1 MKFDFRSILS
11 IAGIIGGALIGVNA
25 VRHAASYQTALDD
38 TTGNETEDEKTE
50 EIETEAFDKEEA

>member
-25 VRHAASYQTALDD
+25 VRNAASCRSALPEDCD
-38 TTGNETEDEKTE
+38 GETEKDENE
-50 EIETEAFDKEEA
+50 EIETEASEKEEA